1 MTARPRTYGLLAE
14 FESIEALVEAV
25 RAARREGYTRMDAYT
40 PAPVEGLA
48 EELGFHRSRLPWVVF
63 AGGLVG
69 CVGGFVMQWYAA
81 EVSYPLNIGGRPLFS
96 WPAFIP
102 ITFELT
108 VLVGGLTAVLA
119 MLGMNGLPQP
129 YHPLFNVERFA
140 CASKDRVFL
149 CIEARDP
156 KFDLEA
162 TRQLL
167 AGLHPREVWEVP
179 Q

>member
-1 MTARPRTYGLLAE
+1 MTGEHPVYGLLAE
-14 FESIEALVEAV
+14 FESVDALVEAI
-25 RAARREGYTRMDAYT
+25 RAARREGYTRMDAYS
-40 PAPVEGLA
+40 PFPVEGLA
-48 EELGFHRSRLPWVVF
+48 EELGLHHSRLPWVVF
-63 AGGLVG
+63 AGGLLG

-81 EVSYPLNIGGRPLFS
+81 EFSYPLNIGGRPLFS

-108 VLVGGLTAVLA
+108 VLVGGLTAMLA

-140 CASKDRVFL
+140 LASKDRFFL

-156 KFDLEA
+156 KFDREA
-162 TRQLL
+162 TRRLL
-167 AGLHPREVWEVP
+167 EGQQTRGVSEVP
-179 Q
+179 E

>member
-1 MTARPRTYGLLAE
+1 MTAAHPTYGLLAE
-14 FESIEALVEAV
+14 FDSVEGLLGAI
-25 RAARREGYTRMDAYT
+25 RAARREGYTRMEAYT
-40 PAPVEGLA
+40 PLPVEEVA
-48 EELGFHRSRLPWVVF
+48 DELGLHHSRLPWVVF

-69 CVGGFVMQWYAA
+69 CVGGFLMQWYAA
-81 EVSYPLNIGGRPLFS
+81 GVSYPLNIGGRPLFS

-108 VLVGGLTAVLA
+108 VLIGGLTCVLA

-140 CASKDRVFL
+140 CASKDRLFL

-162 TRQLL
+162 TKRFL
-167 AGLHPREVWEVP
+167 AEQHARDVWEVP
-179 Q
+179 R

>member
-1 MTARPRTYGLLAE
+1 MTARPPTYGLLAE
-14 FESIEALVEAV
+14 FACIEALLEAV

-40 PAPVEGLA
+40 PAPVEGLSD
-48 EELGFHRSRLPWVVF
+48 ELGFHRSRLPWVVL

-69 CVGGFVMQWYAA
+69 CVGGFWMQWYAA
-81 EVSYPLNIGGRPLFS
+81 EFSFPLNIGGRPLFS

-108 VLVGGLTAVLA
+108 VLVGGLTALLA

-140 CASKDRVFL
+140 CASKDRVFF
-149 CIEARDP
+149 CVESRDP
-156 KFDLEA
+156 KFDAEA
-162 TRQLL
+162 TRRFLD
-167 AGLHPREVWEVP
+167 GLRPREVWEVP
-179 Q
+179 W

>member
-1 MTARPRTYGLLAE
+1 MTAPPVIYGLLAE
-14 FESIEALVEAV
+14 FDSIEGLVEAV

-40 PAPVEGLA
+40 PMPVEELA
-48 EELGFHRSRLPWVVF
+48 DELGYHRSRLPWVVF
-63 AGGLVG
+63 AGALAG
-69 CVGGFVMQWYAA
+69 CVGGFLMQHYCMA
-81 EVSYPLNIGGRPLFS
+81 VSYPLNIGGRPLFS
-96 WPAFIP
+96 WPAWIP
-102 ITFELT
+102 ITFEMT
-108 VLVGGLTAVLA
+108 ILVGALTAILA

-156 KFDLEA
+156 KFDREA
-162 TRQLL
+162 TKALL

-179 Q
+179 R

>member
-1 MTARPRTYGLLAE
+1 MSDKPTLYGLLAE
-14 FESIEALVEAV
+14 FEDVTALVEAI

-40 PAPVEGLA
+40 PFPVEEVADALGL
-48 EELGFHRSRLPWVVF
+48 HHSRLPWVVF
-63 AGGLVG
+63 GGALVG
-69 CVGGFVMQWYAA
+69 CVGGFLMQHYGAA
-81 EVSYPLNIGGRPLFS
+81 VSYPLNIGGRPLFS
-96 WPAFIP
+96 WPAWIP

-108 VLVGGLTAVLA
+108 VLLGALTAVLA

-149 CIEARDP
+149 CVEARDP

-162 TRQLL
+162 TKNLL
-167 AGLHPREVWEVP
+167 AGLRPREVWEVP
-179 Q
+179 R

>member
-1 MTARPRTYGLLAE
+1 MTRPTVYGLLAE
-14 FESIEALVEAV
+14 FASIEALIEAV

-40 PAPVEGLA
+40 PAPVEELA
-48 EELGFHRSRLPWVVF
+48 DELGFHRSRLPWVVF
-63 AGGLVG
+63 AGGLAG
-69 CVGGFVMQWYAA
+69 CVGGFLMQHYCMA
-81 EVSYPLNIGGRPLFS
+81 VSYPLNIGGRPLFS
-96 WPAFIP
+96 WPMWIP

-108 VLVGGLTAVLA
+108 VLIGGLTAVLA

-156 KFDLEA
+156 KYDPEA
-162 TRQLL
+162 TRRLL
-167 AGLHPREVWEVP
+167 EGLHPREVWEVP

>member
-1 MTARPRTYGLLAE
+1 MTAPMIYGVLAE
-14 FESIEALVEAV
+14 FESIEALIEAV
-25 RAARREGYTRMDAYT
+25 RAVRREGYTRLDAYT
-40 PAPVEGLA
+40 PAPVEELA
-48 EELGFHRSRLPWVVF
+48 DELGYHRSRLPWVVF
-63 AGGLVG
+63 AGALTG
-69 CVGGFVMQWYAA
+69 CVTGFLMQHYCAA
-81 EVSYPLNIGGRPLFS
+81 ISYPLNIGGRPLFS
-96 WPAFIP
+96 WPAWIP
-102 ITFELT
+102 ITFEMTILI
-108 VLVGGLTAVLA
+108 GAITAILA

-162 TRQLL
+162 AKRLL

-179 Q
+179 R